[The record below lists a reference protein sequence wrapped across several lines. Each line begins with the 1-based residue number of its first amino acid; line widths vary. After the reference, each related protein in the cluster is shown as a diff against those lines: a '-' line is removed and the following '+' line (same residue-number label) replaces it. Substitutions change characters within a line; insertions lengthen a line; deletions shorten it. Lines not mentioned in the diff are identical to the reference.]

1 MFFRL
6 GTGVLI
12 MVMGW
17 AFLKVPN
24 EYLFI
29 GLAVLSAL
37 YLIFPIGVM
46 NIGTKLD
53 DARKSLDNAVE
64 VFKNAGNGRK
74 DD

>member
-6 GTGVLI
+6 GTGILI

-37 YLIFPIGVM
+37 YLIFPIGVV

>member
-37 YLIFPIGVM
+37 YLIFPIGVV

>member
-1 MFFRL
+1 MFYRL
-6 GTGVLI
+6 GTGVII
-12 MVMGW
+12 MIIAW
-17 AFLKVPN
+17 AALKVPN

-37 YLIFPIGVM
+37 YLIFPIGVI

-64 VFKNAGNGRK
+64 VFKKAGRK
-74 DD
+74 DN